1 MPCVRSQITDT
12 KALEMEGQTAKRVAL
27 AKKKL
32 EQAKVKNFFE
42 YIVDPES
49 YSQTVENLF
58 HLSFLVRNG
67 MYATDPF
74 SLCACSLLSGSSLT
88 ARSLS
93 LII

>member
-1 MPCVRSQITDT
+1 VQSQITDT
-12 KALEMEGQTAKRVAL
+12 KALEMEGQTAKRVAI

-67 MYATDPF
+67 MYATGPI
-74 SLCACSLLSGSSLT
+74 SLCEHALCSPGQV
-88 ARSLS
+88 
-93 LII
+93 

>member
-1 MPCVRSQITDT
+1 VQSQITDT
-12 KALEMEGQTAKRVAL
+12 KALEMEGQTAKRVAI

-67 MYATDPF
+67 MYATGPI
-74 SLCACSLLSGSSLT
+74 SLCAYSVLSRPSLN

>member
-1 MPCVRSQITDT
+1 
-12 KALEMEGQTAKRVAL
+12 MEGQTAKRVAL

-67 MYATDPF
+67 MYATSPI
-74 SLCACSLLSGSSLT
+74 SLCACSPGQVLT
-88 ARSLS
+88 LVRSH
-93 LII
+93 